1 MFFLCFDLWFMLNG
15 TKLDTSGSQGHEETL
30 FKRDVKQFEY
40 CSLQICMGVNC
51 VCPVFL
57 FSGLESVLWHSI
69 GISVMSKRLPF
80 RYKFTW
86 VSIVFVSTCF

>member
-69 GISVMSKRLPF
+69 GIGWYCICVFDFDLLC
-80 RYKFTW
+80 
-86 VSIVFVSTCF
+86 IVAWY

>member
-1 MFFLCFDLWFMLNG
+1 MKNG
-15 TKLDTSGSQGHEETL
+15 TRFDTPGSQGDEETL
-30 FKRDVKQFEY
+30 FKRDVKQFEH

-69 GISVMSKRLPF
+69 GWYCICVFDFDLLC
-80 RYKFTW
+80 
-86 VSIVFVSTCF
+86 IVAWY